1 MEKVILARY
10 GEIYLKGNNRGY
22 FERILLENIISSLN
36 DMAKC
41 KRIGGRYLIYDF
53 DVNDENEIISKLQK
67 IFGLTSVSPAVEIDT
82 SVESINEYC
91 ATLKL
96 QGTFKV
102 DTKRADKS
110 FPIKS
115 SDYSAQ
121 VGGIILKNNDGL
133 KVDLFEPTT
142 LVNIDIREN
151 GKTYIFFKRYDCV
164 GGMPVSTAGNGML
177 LLSGGIDSPVA
188 GYMMAKRGLSINAIY
203 FHSYPY
209 TSEQAKQKVVDLA
222 TIISEYTGSI
232 NLFVVP
238 LTRIQETINEKCKP
252 EFMITIMRRFMLR
265 IAEKVAV
272 NNDCSCLITGENL
285 AQVASQTVQGIT
297 TSNNVLTTI
306 PMFRPLIAFDKVEI
320 IDIARRIGTYEISNL
335 PYEDCCTVF
344 VPKNPVIKPTVKEC
358 EVEESKILNID
369 ELISEAIEGIEIISI
384 SPKSYVD

>member
-1 MEKVILARY
+1 MENVILARY

-22 FERILLENIISSLN
+22 FERVLLENIVSRIG
-36 DMAKC
+36 DIAQC
-41 KRIGGRYLIYDF
+41 KRIGGRYLIYDYESKK
-53 DVNDENEIISKLQK
+53 ENVILERLQK
-67 IFGLTSVSPAVEIDT
+67 IFGLTSVSPAVELET
-82 SVESINEYC
+82 SVENIETYC
-91 ATLKL
+91 STIKIE
-96 QGTFKV
+96 GSFKV

-110 FPIKS
+110 FPIHS
-115 SDYSAQ
+115 SDFSAKI
-121 VGGIILKNNDGL
+121 GGVILKANPNC
-133 KVDLFEPTT
+133 KVDLFEPKT

-164 GGMPVSTAGNGML
+164 GGMPVSTAGQGML

-188 GYMMAKRGLSINAIY
+188 GYMMAKRGLSLNAVY

-222 TIISEYTGSI
+222 RIVSEYSGDI

-238 LTRIQETINEKCKP
+238 LTKIQETINEKCKP
-252 EFMITIMRRFMLR
+252 EFMITIMRRFMLK
-265 IAEKVAV
+265 IAEKLAID
-272 NNDCSCLITGENL
+272 NNCSCLITGENL

-320 IDIARRIGTYEISNL
+320 VNIARKIGTYEISNL

-344 VPKNPVIKPTVKEC
+344 VPKNPVIKPTVREC
-358 EVEESKILNID
+358 EIEENKIDGID
-369 ELISEAIEGIEIISI
+369 ELILEAVTNTEIIAI
-384 SPKSYVD
+384 SSKDDVE